1 MTKPLI
7 IDVRSADE
15 FSSGHKE
22 NAINIPIQDLDN
34 SSFIQELHKDTPIQ
48 VYCHSGGRAE
58 MAKRVLE
65 FRGFTNVENLGGF
78 N

>member
-1 MTKPLI
+1 MTKPLV
-7 IDVRSADE
+7 IDVRGAEE

-22 NAINIPIQDLDN
+22 SAINIPVQELDN
-34 SSFIQELHKDTPIQ
+34 SSFIQELNKDTPIH

-58 MAKRVLE
+58 MAKMILE
-65 FRGFTNVENLGGF
+65 FRGFKNVENLGGI